1 MHTSIHQKFV
11 KALKYYTNLNKKS
24 SILIAISGGQDS
36 LCLIQLVETSN
47 IIEKYFKDIEYIYI
61 DHQWRFD
68 SKKQIKHLINYINT
82 TKHKISIYQINYN
95 NMSELIARRIRYQIL
110 IKHAKIHQQ
119 QIICT
124 GHNKTDHLETFF
136 VNLIRGT
143 GLEGLSSIPLIRKI
157 NKQTHLLRPLIEIN
171 RADILWFCRKC
182 NLPIWSDKTN
192 FNYKNYRNRI
202 RHEILPYLKQYFS
215 PQIEKNISNF
225 LDLSSLENEYI
236 KQNAIKLYII
246 SRDRNY
252 IAMNYKFIKNQ
263 HIALQKRVLQ
273 IFFYYHFNKFLN
285 KKIIYE
291 IIENINKDHI
301 SKIVIIW
308 HNLYINMYKN
318 WIYIK

>member
-1 MHTSIHQKFV
+1 MHTFVHQKFL
-11 KALKYYTNLNKKS
+11 KALKYYENSNKTL

-36 LCLIQLVETSN
+36 LCLIQLLETSN
-47 IIEKYFKDIEYIYI
+47 VVKQYFKNIEYIYI

-68 SKKQIKHLINYINT
+68 SKEQIKHLINYINT
-82 TKHKISIYQINYN
+82 TKHKISIYQIKYK
-95 NMSELIARRIRYQIL
+95 NMSESISRRIRYQIL
-110 IKHAKIHQQ
+110 IRHARIHRQ

-143 GLEGLSSIPLIRKI
+143 GLEGLSSLPLIRKL
-157 NKQTHLLRPLIEIN
+157 NKQTYLFRPLIEIH
-171 RADILWFCRKC
+171 RADILWFCRKW

-202 RHEILPYLKQYFS
+202 RHEMLPYLKQYFS
-215 PQIEKNISNF
+215 PQIEKHISDF

-236 KQNAIKLYII
+236 KQNAIKLYLI
-246 SRDRNY
+246 SRDKDY
-252 IAMNYKFIKNQ
+252 IGMNYKCIKVQ

-273 IFFYYHFNKFLN
+273 IFFYYHFNKSLN
-285 KKIIYE
+285 KKIGY
-291 IIENINKDHI
+291 NILKNLNRNHK

-308 HNLYINMYKN
+308 HNLYINIYKN
-318 WIYIK
+318 WIYIQ